1 MASPVNEQEIKI
13 NSRLD
18 YLESMKSKLRKKITD
33 YHKEIKNNTF
43 SITDLI
49 VKTHKLS
56 DTIIEYNEE
65 LTKVVD
71 LSDKKKS
78 RSKQKNYHEKV
89 KKYCYICSRSTHSTM
104 DCYSKIP
111 PQMKKEIILTNNLCL
126 NCFEFGHKAKFCLSP
141 RRCLNCKNKH
151 HVFSYNVG
159 VKHEFNQTTKQSTSK
174 LNQQTKPMLTYNQN
188 KNIQNVQNQK
198 NQNRLAVVP

>member
-1 MASPVNEQEIKI
+1 MTSPVNEQEIKI

-18 YLESMKSKLRKKITD
+18 YLESMKSKLRKKITE

-71 LSDKKKS
+71 LSDKKNQDRS
-78 RSKQKNYHEKV
+78 RQV
-89 KKYCYICSRSTHSTM
+89 
-104 DCYSKIP
+104 
-111 PQMKKEIILTNNLCL
+111 
-126 NCFEFGHKAKFCLSP
+126 
-141 RRCLNCKNKH
+141 
-151 HVFSYNVG
+151 
-159 VKHEFNQTTKQSTSK
+159 
-174 LNQQTKPMLTYNQN
+174 
-188 KNIQNVQNQK
+188 
-198 NQNRLAVVP
+198 